1 MFKSH
6 TCTNIISSEASLYTH
21 VILSTPI
28 FRGQFN
34 NEWNKFSICMNVNKF
49 HLICGGV
56 LLHLKYA
63 LDPYVLSLMWSW
75 ITICTH
81 PPTRGTL
88 PTHKPKQHVQTQA
101 ERKRDSPE
109 VNCFYYQFPVAVPL
123 PDAHPFYA
131 GANNSERHSKWRQ
144 PVKNFIISIHSSSDI
159 VIAGTISV
167 LPTRQT

>member
-1 MFKSH
+1 MFKLH
-6 TCTNIISSEASLYTH
+6 ACTNIIPSEASLYAH
-21 VILSTPI
+21 VILTAPF
-28 FRGQFN
+28 FRGRSN
-34 NEWNKFSICMNVNKF
+34 NAWNEFSICMNVNKL

-101 ERKRDSPE
+101 ERKRDSPDLALFHLACSNWI
-109 VNCFYYQFPVAVPL
+109 VSTIGSRPL

-131 GANNSERHSKWRQ
+131 GPNNSERQSKWRKLHYFLPQ
-144 PVKNFIISIHSSSDI
+144 QQWHCDCRKNLS
-159 VIAGTISV
+159 
-167 LPTRQT
+167 QT